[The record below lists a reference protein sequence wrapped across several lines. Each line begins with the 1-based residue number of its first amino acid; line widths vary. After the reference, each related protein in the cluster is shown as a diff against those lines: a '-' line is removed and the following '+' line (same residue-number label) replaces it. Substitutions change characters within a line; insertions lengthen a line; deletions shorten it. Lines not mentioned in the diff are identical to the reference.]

1 MYYVWRI
8 IVNIIMYKLIVLMT
22 LLTVATTKKCPLL
35 AEKVLNG
42 VSDK

>member
-1 MYYVWRI
+1 MYGSTI
-8 IVNIIMYKLIVLMT
+8 IINIITYKLIVLVT
-22 LLTVATTKKCPLL
+22 VLTVATTEKCPLL